1 MQMILLAFAV
11 IAVCSAH
18 LKCYTGNTFKLQGG
32 RGINK
37 SFNNG
42 LKLKMLRIFS
52 ALPCQI

>member
-1 MQMILLAFAV
+1 MQMILPAFAV
-11 IAVCSAH
+11 IAICSAH
-18 LKCYTGNTFKLQGG
+18 LKCYTGNTFKLRGG